1 MALHSTNP
9 QPSDRPDAEIPVIS
23 GTSGDGFARS
33 LDVLEKPRRVALVGN
48 PNTGKT
54 TLFNQ
59 LTGFRHRV
67 GNYPGVT
74 VDKRTGFIRGG
85 ASAPPIELIDLPGT
99 YSLAAGARDEAVV
112 LDVLLGQESALPR
125 PDIVLCVVDAS
136 NLGRNL
142 FLTTQILELGR
153 PVVVALNMMD
163 VAERHGIQ
171 VDVEAFAHDLGVP
184 VVPIVANKGLGI
196 QEVIA
201 AIVEALHRGV
211 KSRCTDFPQC
221 VCAELDGLCETLAGG
236 GACPDP
242 EATRVQ
248 AMQTL
253 LGPGGYHESRM
264 IERCGRGFADELAER
279 RQRIVQSGENVV
291 ELEARVRYAW
301 IDRVLSHT
309 VIRPDQRKISAT
321 DRIDRIATHPVAG
334 LIVLIG
340 IMATCFQAIYT
351 WAGPLMYAVDGVFT
365 IIGESIAQWMP
376 EGALQSL
383 IVNGAVAGVGGVMV
397 FLPQILILFL
407 FIAILED
414 CGYMARAAFLLD
426 RWMRLF
432 GLGGQSFFPLLSSF
446 ACAVPGVMATRTIK
460 DRRDRFVTMLIAPLM
475 SCSARLPVYVLMIA
489 AFVPDKP
496 ILGQWLNLQAVTLL
510 GMYVLG
516 VGVAIPAAIILKKT
530 VFKGGPTQSFLM
542 ELPTYKRPSL
552 RTAFHRMYEQGHAFV
567 VNAGTV
573 IVAVSII
580 IWALAYYPRS
590 TAIAAD
596 MQQKRTQ
603 IHEAYD
609 AELDKIAATVP
620 SVASVHELMTDPLV
634 SKAFAEIET
643 MEDDLSRQIR
653 KKGTAW
659 TPQTLADVQ
668 HGFDE
673 VLLNAMDQRGEAGHA
688 ALALFRAETKR
699 DDDLR
704 RVDHE
709 QSGAYLRHSALG
721 HMGRLIEPI
730 VKPLGWDWRIGMAAI
745 ASFPAREI
753 VVATMGTIYNL
764 GTDQDEMSHGL
775 RQKLQAA
782 QWPDGRPVFNFPVA
796 MSIMVFFALCCQ
808 CAATLAAI
816 RRETASWRW
825 PILTFSYMTTLAY
838 VAAAITY
845 QVASRVS

>member
-1 MALHSTNP
+1 MALDTTNP
-9 QPSDRPDAEIPVIS
+9 HESHRNDNGSQSTDMAP
-23 GTSGDGFARS
+23 TTGFARA

-54 TLFNQ
+54 TLFNK

-85 ASAPPIELIDLPGT
+85 ADGPPIEVMDLPGT

-112 LDVLLGQESALPR
+112 LDVLLGNDTKQPR
-125 PDIVLCVVDAS
+125 PDIIVCVVDAS
-136 NLGRNL
+136 NLARNL

-153 PVVVALNMMD
+153 PVVVALNMID

-171 VDVEAFAHDLGVP
+171 IDVEAFAHDLGVT
-184 VVPIVANKGLGI
+184 VVPIVANKGLG
-196 QEVIA
+196 VSDVKA
-201 AIVEALHRGV
+201 AIINALHRGV
-211 KSRCTDFPQC
+211 KSRCTDFPAC
-221 VCAELDGLCETLAGG
+221 VCAELDGLCETLADGG
-236 GACPDP
+236 TCPDP

-279 RQRIVQSGENVV
+279 RERITQSGENVV

-301 IDRVLSHT
+301 IDRVLSDT
-309 VIRPDQRKISAT
+309 VIKSDKRRRSTT
-321 DRIDRIATHPVAG
+321 DRIDRITTHPLAG
-334 LIVLIG
+334 LVVLFC

-351 WAGPLMYAVDGVFT
+351 WAGPLMDAVDSVFAVV
-365 IIGESIAQWMP
+365 GESIAQWMP

-383 IVNGAVAGVGGVMV
+383 IVNGVVAGVGGVLI
-397 FLPQILILFL
+397 FLPQILILFF

-426 RWMRLF
+426 RWMRMF
-432 GLGGQSFFPLLSSF
+432 GLGGKSFIPLLSSF
-446 ACAVPGVMATRTIK
+446 ACAVPGVMATRTIE

-496 ILGQWLNLQAVTLL
+496 LLGRWLNLQAVTLL

-516 VGVAIPAAIILKKT
+516 VAVAIPAAIILKKT
-530 VFKGGPTQSFLM
+530 VFNGGPVQSFLM

-567 VNAGTV
+567 INAGTV

-590 TAIAAD
+590 ATVTAE
-596 MQQKRTQ
+596 TQ
-603 IHEAYD
+603 AHREQVHAAYD
-609 AELDKIAATVP
+609 AKLATIATTLTPGSDAGTFILSP
-620 SVASVHELMTDPLV
+620 PIADAL
-634 SKAFAEIET
+634 AEIHA
-643 MEDDLSRQIR
+643 MEEAITQTHEESEHEHAEHD
-653 KKGTAW
+653 TAEDHDAIDPEIV
-659 TPQTLADVQ
+659 T
-668 HGFDE
+668 
-673 VLLNAMDQRGEAGHA
+673 AMERRGPAGRA
-688 ALALFRAETKR
+688 ALAVHHAQTVR
-699 DDDLR
+699 DDELA

-709 QSGAYLRHSALG
+709 QSGAYLRQSALG
-721 HMGRLIEPI
+721 YMGRLIEPI

-764 GTDQDEMSHGL
+764 GADQDETSHGL
-775 RQKLQAA
+775 RQKMQAA
-782 QWPDGRPVFNFPVA
+782 TWPDGRPVFNMPVA

-808 CAATLAAI
+808 CAATLATI

-825 PILTFSYMTTLAY
+825 PFLTFSYMTGLAY
-838 VAAAITY
+838 IAAAFTY
-845 QVASRVS
+845 QVLSRLS

>member
-1 MALHSTNP
+1 MPLDTTNP
-9 QPSDRPDAEIPVIS
+9 RESDLASLRQQ
-23 GTSGDGFARS
+23 GDDHVATAGFARA
-33 LDVLEKPRRVALVGN
+33 LDVLDKPRRVALVGN

-54 TLFNQ
+54 TLFNK

-74 VDKRTGFIRGG
+74 VDKRTGFIRGD
-85 ASAPPIELIDLPGT
+85 ANSPPIEVIDLPGT

-112 LDVLLGQESALPR
+112 LDVLLGNDADLPR
-125 PDIVLCVVDAS
+125 PDIVVCVVDAA
-136 NLGRNL
+136 NLARNL
-142 FLTTQILELGR
+142 FLTTQILELAR

-171 VDVEAFAHDLGVP
+171 VDVDAFAHDLGVT
-184 VVPIVANKGLGI
+184 VVPIVANKGFG
-196 QEVIA
+196 VA
-201 AIVEALHRGV
+201 DVKSAIVNALHRGV
-211 KSRCTDFPQC
+211 KSRCTDFPAC

-264 IERCGRGFADELAER
+264 IERCGRGFADELTER
-279 RQRIVQSGENVV
+279 RARISQSGENVV
-291 ELEARVRYAW
+291 EVEARVRYAW
-301 IDRVLSHT
+301 IDRVLSDT
-309 VIRPDQRKISAT
+309 VVQSDLKRRSTT
-321 DRIDRIATHPVAG
+321 DRVDRVLTHPVMG
-334 LIVLIG
+334 LMVLIA

-351 WAGPLMYAVDGVFT
+351 WAGPLMDAVDGVFSML
-365 IIGESIAQWMP
+365 GGLIADGMP
-376 EGALQSL
+376 SGALQSL
-383 IVNGAVAGVGGVMV
+383 VVNGVVAGVGGVMI
-397 FLPQILILFL
+397 FLPQILILFF

-432 GLGGQSFFPLLSSF
+432 GLGGKSFIPLLSSF
-446 ACAVPGVMATRTIK
+446 ACAVPGVMATRTIE

-489 AFVPDKP
+489 AFVPAKP
-496 ILGQWLNLQAVTLL
+496 VIGGWLNLQAATLL

-516 VGVAIPAAIILKKT
+516 VAVAIPAAIILKKT
-530 VFKGGPTQSFLM
+530 IFKGGPVQSFLM

-580 IWALAYYPRS
+580 IWGLAYFPRS
-590 TAIAAD
+590 
-596 MQQKRTQ
+596 
-603 IHEAYD
+603 
-609 AELDKIAATVP
+609 ATVTAQSQLQREAIEATYSE
-620 SVASVHELMTDPLV
+620 SVAGLATTPDLPTDPESIRSHPVVAEAL
-634 SKAFAEIET
+634 AEIEA
-643 MEDDLSRQIR
+643 MV
-653 KKGTAW
+653 TAFEPPE
-659 TPQTLADVQ
+659 TEND
-668 HGFDE
+668 DE
-673 VLLNAMDQRGEAGHA
+673 VREAQADFDASVAATMAKHGEIGRV
-688 ALALFRAETKR
+688 ALALHQAQTQR
-699 DDDLR
+699 DDALTH
-704 RVDHE
+704 VEHE
-709 QSGAYLRHSALG
+709 QSGAYLRESALG
-721 HMGRLIEPI
+721 HMGRVIEPI

-764 GTDQDEMSHGL
+764 GADQDESSQGL
-775 RQKLQAA
+775 REKMRTAE
-782 QWPDGRPVFNFPVA
+782 WPDGRKVFNLPVA

-825 PILTFSYMTTLAY
+825 PILTFSYMTVLAY
-838 VAAAITY
+838 VAAAVTY
-845 QVASRVS
+845 QVLSRIT